1 MLNNI
6 IKHSKL
12 ILTWAIIFGV
22 LSGVVSLVFPKQYSA
37 DSQVLIISRDRTGV
51 DPYTQA
57 KSAERIGQ
65 NLVQIMKTADF
76 YSKVFEL
83 NGASLNADQWKN
95 LSERRQRKK
104 WSKDVLGNMV
114 YGTGLL
120 NVRAY
125 APTKEQAVALSSA
138 VSQTL
143 GSNGWEYVG
152 GDVSIRVVTTP
163 LASRLPARPNV
174 AVNILLGFAAGILIA
189 VLWVIR
195 KGQANIARSHNPSNI
210 I

>member
-83 NGASLNADQWKN
+83 NGASLNADQWK
-95 LSERRQRKK
+95 K
-104 WSKDVLGNMV
+104 
-114 YGTGLL
+114 
-120 NVRAY
+120 
-125 APTKEQAVALSSA
+125 
-138 VSQTL
+138 
-143 GSNGWEYVG
+143 
-152 GDVSIRVVTTP
+152 
-163 LASRLPARPNV
+163 
-174 AVNILLGFAAGILIA
+174 
-189 VLWVIR
+189 
-195 KGQANIARSHNPSNI
+195 
-210 I
+210 

>member
-65 NLVQIMKTADF
+65 NMVQNMKTVDF
-76 YSKVFEL
+76 YNKVLEL
-83 NGASLNADQWKN
+83 NGAGMNAENWKS
-95 LSERRQRKK
+95 LSERKQRKK
-104 WSKDVLGNMV
+104 WNKDVIGNMV

-125 APTKEQAVALSSA
+125 GKNKEEATALAAA

-152 GDVSIRVVTTP
+152 GDVSIRVVTPP
-163 LASRLPARPNV
+163 LASRLPARPNIV
-174 AVNILLGFAAGILIA
+174 LNAGLGFLVGMLVAG
-189 VLWVIR
+189 LWVVR
-195 KGQANIARSHNPSNI
+195 KNNHIN
-210 I
+210 